1 MAKNLRAK
9 IPASDTLIVRD
20 INEDAMKRFVAEA
33 QEAARSTGA
42 GAGEGLVEIAENAR
56 EVAEKSVWLVPYA
69 TNCGLARFHAA
80 TIPHIYTCIAQ
91 SANSVFWSCRK

>member
-9 IPASDTLIVRD
+9 IPASDTLIIRD
-20 INEDAMKRFVAEA
+20 INEDAMKRFVAES

-56 EVAEKSVWLVPYA
+56 EVAEKSVWFVPG
-69 TNCGLARFHAA
+69 CGSGPLWCSRCAPIFIHRLLSLL
-80 TIPHIYTCIAQ
+80 TL
-91 SANSVFWSCRK
+91 FWLYRK

>member
-56 EVAEKSVWLVPYA
+56 EVAEKSVWFVPCA
-69 TNCGLARFHAA
+69 SNCGSGPL
-80 TIPHIYTCIAQ
+80 
-91 SANSVFWSCRK
+91 SCSNYPPYLYMYCPVC